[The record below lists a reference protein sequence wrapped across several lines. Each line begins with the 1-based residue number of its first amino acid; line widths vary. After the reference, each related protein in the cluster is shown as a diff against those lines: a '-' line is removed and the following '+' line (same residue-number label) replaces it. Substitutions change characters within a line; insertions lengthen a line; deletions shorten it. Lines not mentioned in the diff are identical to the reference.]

1 MDNIR
6 MLKNELDNIKK
17 REKEIH
23 ELIRVK
29 GQKKAFENL
38 VKGNYYVIKEDSY
51 LASEYIVKFDPE
63 KVRIESAGISDGS
76 YLIFETNVFIQ
87 ADRFIEYRPYRNEPI
102 KTYICDN
109 EITVKPLNIEE
120 FKKELRKIITK
131 F

>member
-1 MDNIR
+1 MDKIR
-6 MLKNELDNIKK
+6 MLKNELDNLKK

-23 ELIRVK
+23 ELIRVE

-38 VKGNYYVIKEDSY
+38 IKGNYYVIKEDSY

-63 KVRIESAGISDGS
+63 KVRIEPAGISGGS
-76 YLIFETNVFIQ
+76 YLVFK
-87 ADRFIEYRPYRNEPI
+87 ADVFVRDDRFIEYRPYRHEPI

-109 EITVKPLNIEE
+109 EISAEPLNIEE